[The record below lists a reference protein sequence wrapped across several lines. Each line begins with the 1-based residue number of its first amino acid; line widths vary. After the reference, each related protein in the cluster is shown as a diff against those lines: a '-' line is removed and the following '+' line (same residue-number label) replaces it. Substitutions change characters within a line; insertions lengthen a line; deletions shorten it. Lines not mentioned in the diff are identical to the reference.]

1 MPPYPRHASRPTN
14 FLGWLAPGGGRNPGG
29 MATGYAALT
38 PKEKE
43 TLRLI
48 LQGHDAKSMAN
59 ALDLSVHTVNE
70 RLRAARR
77 KLEVTSSKEAARL
90 LLEEEGAAPQLL
102 VPKELGDAAAGMT
115 EPGEPTAKARTIRAW
130 IVGGILAMSLL
141 FALALVSQT
150 GSPVAFA
157 SSEQTANAAAQD
169 AETQAVARA
178 FLEQIDR
185 SDWAGSYATATAKF
199 RETNTLQVWSDVS
212 EQVRAPLGELVSRTL
227 VSNEWV
233 PTPEGYVLVKFR
245 SDFANRKD
253 VTETV
258 TLVREDGEWAMSGII
273 VD

>member
-1 MPPYPRHASRPTN
+1 
-14 FLGWLAPGGGRNPGG
+14 
-29 MATGYAALT
+29 MATGYSALT

-90 LLEEEGAAPQLL
+90 LLEEEGAAPQSL

-115 EPGEPTAKARTIRAW
+115 EPGEPTAKARTSRAW
-130 IVGGILAMSLL
+130 IIGGILAMSLL
-141 FALALVSQT
+141 LALALVSQT

-157 SSEQTANAAAQD
+157 NAEQSAVAAAQN

-185 SDWAGSYATATAKF
+185 SDWAGSYAAATAKF
-199 RETNTLQVWSDVS
+199 RETNALQVWSDVS
-212 EQVRAPLGELVSRTL
+212 EQVRAPLGVLVARTV

-245 SDFANRKD
+245 SDFANRKG

>member
-1 MPPYPRHASRPTN
+1 
-14 FLGWLAPGGGRNPGG
+14 

-70 RLRAARR
+70 RLRGARR

-90 LLEEEGAAPQLL
+90 LLEEEGAAPKLL
-102 VPKELGDAAAGMT
+102 VPKESGDAAAGLA
-115 EPGEPTAKARTIRAW
+115 EPDEPTGKARTIRVW
-130 IVGGILAMSLL
+130 IIGGILVMTLL
-141 FALALVSQT
+141 LALALVSQT
-150 GSPVAFA
+150 GSPIAFA
-157 SSEQTANAAAQD
+157 DSEQAANAAAPD
-169 AETQAVARA
+169 AETQAIARA

-185 SDWAGSYATATAKF
+185 SDWSGSYAAATAKF

-212 EQVRAPLGELVSRTL
+212 EQVRAPLGAVVSRTL

-245 SDFANRKD
+245 SDFANRKG

-258 TLVREDGEWAMSGII
+258 KLVREDGEWAMSGII